1 VTPGADTLTPM
12 VHLRIVVPH
21 DLTQRVIALLET
33 SSTTCNLILLEGAAR
48 KPEGD
53 LVLCDIA
60 REETSVMIE
69 DLKEIGVTRQG
80 SISIDEIDSQIS
92 DAARRAERAAPG
104 APSDAVIWEEVEAR
118 TSENTELG
126 GTFVWFMAL
135 ACLIAS
141 VGIFV
146 GSPILIVGAMIVG
159 PEFGPLAG
167 LCVAVIERRR
177 GVAMRSLNALAVGF
191 PIGITAAFL
200 FTLFCVAV
208 GIVDSGFH
216 STENDLIKFIVEPEE
231 FSLIVALFAGA
242 AGMLSLT
249 STKSGALIGVLV
261 SVTTI
266 PAAANIGVSAALGN
280 WHNWVGAM
288 EQLSINLS
296 AIVLSGVVTLYLQ
309 RVLYERRRDHHLG
322 DRSRAHAGLP
332 ADDDRSRYQRR
343 VDRQSGAP

>member
-1 VTPGADTLTPM
+1 M
-12 VHLRIVVPH
+12 IV
-21 DLTQRVIALLET
+21 
-33 SSTTCNLILLEGAAR
+33 
-48 KPEGD
+48 
-53 LVLCDIA
+53 
-60 REETSVMIE
+60 E
-69 DLKEIGVTRQG
+69 DLKELGVTRRG

-92 DAARRAERAAPG
+92 EAARRAERAAPG

-118 TSENTELG
+118 TSESTELS
-126 GTFVWFMAL
+126 GTFIGFMAL

-177 GVAMRSLNALAVGF
+177 GVAMRSLTALAVGF

-200 FTLFCVAV
+200 FTLFCVAI

-296 AIVLSGVVTLYLQ
+296 AIVVAGVVTLQLQ
-309 RVLYERRRDHHLG
+309 RVLYERRRNRHLS
-322 DRSRAHAGLP
+322 DRSRADAGLP
-332 ADDDRSRYQRR
+332 SEDVRSLHRRRLDRHRG
-343 VDRQSGAP
+343 QSNRA